1 MKKLKKILI
10 IISITIFILGMIIG
24 LSISNELVNSIP
36 NEQFIIDGSDFS
48 GLIQVTGTIGS
59 KILGT
64 IIIFASFFID
74 TIIWI
79 MYGIVWIIFKMKHN
93 KKNY

>member
-36 NEQFIIDGSDFS
+36 NEQFIIDDSDFS

>member
-36 NEQFIIDGSDFS
+36 NEQSIIDDSDFS

-79 MYGIVWIIFKMKHN
+79 IYGIVWIIFKMKHN